1 MPGNPAKTGKAALR
15 VHYRR
20 IRAHVADRARVDA
33 LIVAGVLALP
43 EVARARLVMLYWP
56 LVSRGEVDVRP
67 LADALVARGAVVG
80 LPVLVAGAGP
90 SLDVRRYASAEALA
104 AGPFGILKPA
114 AGAERLDPAR
124 LDVVVVPALA
134 LGRDG
139 SRIGYGGGYYDA
151 FLATTAA
158 LRVGVAPHAC
168 LAESLPAEAHD
179 ARLDVLGTERET
191 VRVETPGTPSG
202 AAGPHNAGSDG
213 P

>member
-1 MPGNPAKTGKAALR
+1 MPGNPAAEKGPLR
-15 VHYRR
+15 RHYRR
-20 IRAHVADRARVDA
+20 VRASVADRARVDA

-56 LVSRGEVDVRP
+56 LVSRGEVDLRP

-90 SLDVRRYASAEALA
+90 SLDVRRYASAGALA

-168 LAESLPAEAHD
+168 LADTLPAEAHD
-179 ARLDVLGTERET
+179 ARLGAVVTERET
-191 VRVETPGTPSG
+191 VRVEAPGTPG
-202 AAGPHNAGSDG
+202 AWAGARNADADG